1 MQTLQHKKAS
11 LLGYSFLLFT
21 GINFGTLEVI
31 SKLMPHLVPMQMSFL
46 RFLIGGLVIL
56 PFGLIDVRRRKTPV
70 GLKDMVLVTLLGT
83 LLIPVSMTLLQFSVT
98 KVAASLV
105 AFIFSANPMII
116 ATLAAIILKERL
128 GRVEAAFIALG
139 MVGMLLIVRPFGAD
153 FDANVL
159 YPLASVLLFGL
170 YIVLARKL
178 SRKLGSLFV
187 TSSAILAGSVV
198 LGIYATA
205 TGLNLV
211 GNISPNDLLYL
222 AYLGIVVSGLAYVT
236 YFRGM
241 DMTSTNTGSIVFFI
255 KALVAAV
262 LSAISLGEVL
272 SPSVY
277 AGAAFI
283 ALGIFMMII
292 GNAVRAKRAADG
304 KNG

>member
-1 MQTLQHKKAS
+1 MQTLQPRRPN
-11 LLGYSFLLFT
+11 LLGYAFLVFT
-21 GINFGTLEVI
+21 GVNFGTLEVI
-31 SKLMPHLVPMQMSFL
+31 SKFMPHLVPMQLSFL

-56 PFGLIDVRRRKTPV
+56 PFGLIDVRKRKTHI
-70 GLKDMVLVTLLGT
+70 GAGDLLYCILLGT
-83 LLIPVSMTLLQFSVT
+83 LLIPISMTLLQFSVT

-116 ATLAAIILKERL
+116 AVFAAVILRERL

-139 MVGMLLIVRPFGAD
+139 MTGILLIVRPFGKS
-153 FDANVL
+153 FDVKVL
-159 YPLASVLLFGL
+159 YPIASVLLFGL

-178 SRKLGSLFV
+178 SRKLGSLLV

-198 LGIYATA
+198 LGIFASA
-205 TGLNLV
+205 TGLSLFA
-211 GNISPNDLLYL
+211 NISMVDVIYL

-236 YFRGM
+236 YFKGM

-255 KALVAAV
+255 KALVAAI

-283 ALGIFMMII
+283 TLGIFVMVI
-292 GNAVRAKRAADG
+292 GNAIRAKRDSAR
-304 KNG
+304 

>member
-1 MQTLQHKKAS
+1 MQNLRQS
-11 LLGYSFLLFT
+11 SPRLLGYSFLLFT

-56 PFGLIDVRRRKTPV
+56 PFGLMDTRRRKTHV
-70 GLKDMVLVTLLGT
+70 SLKDMVSVTLLGT

-139 MVGMLLIVRPFGAD
+139 MVGMLLIVRPFGAG

-187 TSSAILAGSVV
+187 TSSAILAGSVI

-211 GNISPNDLLYL
+211 GNISPKDLLYL

-255 KALVAAV
+255 KALIAAV

-283 ALGIFMMII
+283 ALGIFVMVI
-292 GNAVRAKRAADG
+292 GNAARAKRAAEA

>member
-1 MQTLQHKKAS
+1 MQALGQKRQS
-11 LLGYSFLLFT
+11 LLGYSFLVFT

-31 SKLMPHLVPMQMSFL
+31 SKLMKHLAPMQMSFL

-56 PFGLIDVRRRKTPV
+56 PFGLLDVRRRKTPV
-70 GLKDMVLVTLLGT
+70 RVSDLFSVTLLGT

-116 ATLAAIILKERL
+116 ATFAAIVLKERL
-128 GRVEAAFIALG
+128 GKVEAAFIALG
-139 MVGMLLIVRPFGAD
+139 MTGMALIVRPFGAG

-187 TSSAILAGSVV
+187 TSSAILAGSLV
-198 LGIYATA
+198 LGIYASA
-205 TGLNLV
+205 TGL
-211 GNISPNDLLYL
+211 DLLGGISSGDYIYL

-262 LSAISLGEVL
+262 LSAVSLGEVL
-272 SPSVY
+272 SASVY
-277 AGAAFI
+277 AGAACI
-283 ALGIFMMII
+283 ALGIFVMVI
-292 GNAVRAKRAADG
+292 GNAA
-304 KNG
+304 